1 MNERRRAADNN
12 SYYKIEMLS
21 NKIIRDGF
29 LLILV
34 ISALFFTNSKDTAQ
48 VYGQNG
54 MVVSSNILASQVGI
68 DILKKGGN
76 AIDAS
81 VATAFALAVTHPK
94 AGNIGGGGF
103 LVFMNAAGEATT
115 IDFREKAPIAAS
127 ANMFLDSTSKL
138 FKGINHNS
146 LKTVGV
152 PGTVAGLYMAHQKY
166 GKLPWKELVQ
176 PSIDLAKNGFV
187 MSWDLYED
195 ALFLN
200 EDAKPTD
207 FMYSY
212 FRNSNGEITKPG
224 EVWKQPSLA
233 KSLKLIR
240 NKGHDG
246 FYKGEIAH
254 EIENYMKKNGGLIT
268 KTDLEKYSAIE
279 RKPIKGTYKE
289 FEIYSMPPPSSGG
302 VALVE
307 MMNMLELVDLDSIEF
322 NSTDY
327 VHLIAEVMRRAFAD
341 RAEYLGDPDFNPDM
355 PLDKLTSK
363 AYAKKRYEN
372 IDMSKASVSDSSLYG
387 HPYDGNN
394 TTHFSVVDKEG
405 NAVSLTYTLE
415 DSYGSQ
421 LGSNNLGFIFNNEMQ
436 DFNPVPGVTTNFGQI
451 GSAPNLIAPE
461 KRMLS
466 SMTPTIV
473 AKNGK
478 PYLII
483 GSPGGRTIIN
493 TVFQTVLNVLAYDMQ
508 IDKAI
513 ETMKI
518 HHQWL
523 PDEIVYERF
532 LMSPDTRAA
541 LQAMGHRLREVKNLG
556 SLMGITYDAEFK
568 VYIGAADSSS
578 PNGGAVGY

>member
-1 MNERRRAADNN
+1 MNEPRRAADNN
-12 SYYKIEMLS
+12 SCNKIEILS
-21 NKIIRDGF
+21 NKIFKDGF

-34 ISALFFTNSKDTAQ
+34 ISALFFTNSKGTAQ

-268 KTDLEKYSAIE
+268 KTDLEKYTAIE

-289 FEIYSMPPPSSGG
+289 YEIYSMPPPSSGG

-363 AYAKKRYEN
+363 AYAKKRFEN
-372 IDMSKASVSDSSLYG
+372 IDMSKASVSDSSLFG

-532 LMSPDTRAA
+532 LMSPDTRSA
-541 LQAMGHRLREVKNLG
+541 LQAMGHHLREVKNLG

>member
-1 MNERRRAADNN
+1 MNELRRATDKN
-12 SYYKIEMLS
+12 SCNKFEMTS
-21 NKIIRDGF
+21 KKIIYDGF

-34 ISALFFTNSKDTAQ
+34 ISALFFNNSKGNAQ

-54 MVVSSNILASQVGI
+54 MVVSSNVLASQVGI

-81 VATAFALAVTHPK
+81 VATAFALAVTHPQ

-127 ANMFLDSTSKL
+127 ASMFLDSTSKL
-138 FKGINHNS
+138 IKGINHNS

-166 GKLPWKELVQ
+166 GKLPWKDLVQ
-176 PSIDLAKNGFV
+176 PSIDLAKKGFV

-195 ALFLN
+195 ALLIN
-200 EDAKPTD
+200 ENAKPTD

-212 FRNSNGEITKPG
+212 FRNGDGEITKPG
-224 EVWKQPSLA
+224 EVWKQSSLA

-246 FYKGEIAH
+246 FYKGEMAL

-289 FEIYSMPPPSSGG
+289 YEIYSMPPPSSGG

-307 MMNMLELVDLDSIEF
+307 MMNMLELVDLDSIDF
-322 NSTDY
+322 NSTAY

-363 AYAKKRYEN
+363 AYAKKRFEN
-372 IDMSKASVSDSSLYG
+372 IDMSKASVSDSALYG

-473 AKNGK
+473 SKNGK

-541 LQAMGHRLREVKNLG
+541 LQAMGHHLREVKNLG
-556 SLMGITYDAEFK
+556 SLMGITYDTEFK

>member
-1 MNERRRAADNN
+1 
-12 SYYKIEMLS
+12 
-21 NKIIRDGF
+21 
-29 LLILV
+29 
-34 ISALFFTNSKDTAQ
+34 
-48 VYGQNG
+48 
-54 MVVSSNILASQVGI
+54 
-68 DILKKGGN
+68 
-76 AIDAS
+76 
-81 VATAFALAVTHPK
+81 
-94 AGNIGGGGF
+94 
-103 LVFMNAAGEATT
+103 
-115 IDFREKAPIAAS
+115 
-127 ANMFLDSTSKL
+127 
-138 FKGINHNS
+138 
-146 LKTVGV
+146 
-152 PGTVAGLYMAHQKY
+152 MAHQKY
-166 GKLPWKELVQ
+166 GKLPWKDLVQ
-176 PSIDLAKNGFV
+176 PSIDLAKKGFV

-212 FRNSNGEITKPG
+212 FRSVNGEITKPG
-224 EVWKQPSLA
+224 EVWKQSSLA

-246 FYKGEIAH
+246 FYKGEMAH

-289 FEIYSMPPPSSGG
+289 YEIYSMPPPSSGG

-307 MMNMLELVDLDSIEF
+307 MMNMLELVDLDSIDF
-322 NSTDY
+322 NSTAY

-363 AYAKKRYEN
+363 AYAKKRFEN
-372 IDMSKASVSDSSLYG
+372 IDMSKASVSDSALYG

-541 LQAMGHRLREVKNLG
+541 LQAMGHYLREVKNLG

-568 VYIGAADSSS
+568 VFIGAADSSS

>member
-12 SYYKIEMLS
+12 SCNKIEILS
-21 NKIIRDGF
+21 NKIIKDGF

-34 ISALFFTNSKDTAQ
+34 ISALFFTNSKGTAQ

-54 MVVSSNILASQVGI
+54 VVVSSNILASQVGI

-372 IDMSKASVSDSSLYG
+372 IDMSIASVSDSALYG

>member
-1 MNERRRAADNN
+1 MNEPRRAADNN
-12 SYYKIEMLS
+12 SCNKIEILS
-21 NKIIRDGF
+21 NKIFKDGF

-34 ISALFFTNSKDTAQ
+34 ISVLFFTNSKGTAQ

-246 FYKGEIAH
+246 FYKGEMAH

-268 KTDLEKYSAIE
+268 KTDLEKYAAIE

-289 FEIYSMPPPSSGG
+289 YEIYSMPPPSSGG

-363 AYAKKRYEN
+363 AYAKKRFEN
-372 IDMSKASVSDSSLYG
+372 IDMSKASVSDSALYG

-541 LQAMGHRLREVKNLG
+541 LQAMGHHLREVKNLG

>member
-1 MNERRRAADNN
+1 MNEPRRAADNN
-12 SYYKIEMLS
+12 SCNKIEILS
-21 NKIIRDGF
+21 NKIIKDGF

-34 ISALFFTNSKDTAQ
+34 ISALFFTNSKGTAQ

-212 FRNSNGEITKPG
+212 FRNSNDEITKPG

-268 KTDLEKYSAIE
+268 KTDLEKYTAIE

-289 FEIYSMPPPSSGG
+289 YEIYSMPPPSSGG

-307 MMNMLELVDLDSIEF
+307 MMNMLELVNLDSIEF

-372 IDMSKASVSDSSLYG
+372 IDMSIASVSDSALYG

>member
-1 MNERRRAADNN
+1 
-12 SYYKIEMLS
+12 
-21 NKIIRDGF
+21 
-29 LLILV
+29 
-34 ISALFFTNSKDTAQ
+34 
-48 VYGQNG
+48 
-54 MVVSSNILASQVGI
+54 
-68 DILKKGGN
+68 
-76 AIDAS
+76 
-81 VATAFALAVTHPK
+81 
-94 AGNIGGGGF
+94 
-103 LVFMNAAGEATT
+103 MNAAGEATT

-372 IDMSKASVSDSSLYG
+372 IDMSIASVSDSALYG

>member
-1 MNERRRAADNN
+1 MNEPRRAADNN
-12 SYYKIEMLS
+12 SCNKIEILS
-21 NKIIRDGF
+21 NKIIKDGF

-34 ISALFFTNSKDTAQ
+34 ISALFFTNSKGTAQ

-246 FYKGEIAH
+246 FYKGEMAH

-268 KTDLEKYSAIE
+268 KTDLEKYAAIE

-289 FEIYSMPPPSSGG
+289 YEIYSMPPPSSGG

-307 MMNMLELVDLDSIEF
+307 MMNMLELVNLDSIEF

-363 AYAKKRYEN
+363 AYAKKRFEN
-372 IDMSKASVSDSSLYG
+372 IDMSKASVSDSALYG

-541 LQAMGHRLREVKNLG
+541 LQAMGHHLREVKNLG